1 MREKHVFLLYISSSS
16 LKKRLTHVYGL
27 TLMSLFIKIMMRNY
41 ETCPVI
47 TPKINF
53 FRRGIYYLFI
63 YLFICLLFIIS
74 LFILRDTIL
83 TIRRRIA

>member
-1 MREKHVFLLYISSSS
+1 MREKQAFLLYISSSS

-41 ETCPVI
+41 ETRPII
-47 TPKINF
+47 TPKSIF
-53 FRRGIYYLFI
+53 FKGVFIIYLFI
-63 YLFICLLFIIS
+63 YLLFIIS